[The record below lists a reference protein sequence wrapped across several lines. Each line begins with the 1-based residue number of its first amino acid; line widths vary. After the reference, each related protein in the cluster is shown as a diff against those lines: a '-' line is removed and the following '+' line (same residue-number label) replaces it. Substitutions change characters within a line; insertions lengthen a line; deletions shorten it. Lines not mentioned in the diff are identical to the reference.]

1 LSRPGVCPE
10 ANAAGFVLAG
20 GQSTRMG
27 ADKALIQL
35 DGQALVVRALNTVRE
50 AGLTASIAGAR
61 SSLTN
66 YAPVIEDCGQGPLSG
81 ICAALASSSAQYA
94 VFLPVDLP
102 LLPASLLMF
111 LLRHA
116 QVTGAAV
123 TVPSVNGFAQ
133 TFPAVVDRA
142 SLGTLQSSLTEGDG
156 GCFTAFRAAAVQLD
170 MPFSVVAVELLA
182 QCGQVNH
189 PDSLPASLW
198 FLNVNTPQDL
208 ERAQTLLETR
218 HQVS

>member
-1 LSRPGVCPE
+1 LSRPEVRPE
-10 ANAAGFVLAG
+10 ANADGFVLAG

-35 DGQALVVRALNTVRE
+35 GGRALVVRALNTLRE
-50 AGLTASIAGAR
+50 AGLTTSIAGAR
-61 SSLTN
+61 STLTN

-81 ICAALASSSAQYA
+81 ICAALSSSSAQYA

-102 LLPASLLMF
+102 LLPASLLTF
-111 LLRHA
+111 LLLRA
-116 QVTGAAV
+116 SVTGAAV
-123 TVPSVNGFAQ
+123 TMPTVNGFAQ

-142 SLGTLQSSLTEGDG
+142 ALGTLQCSLTEDDG
-156 GCFTAFRAAAVQLD
+156 GCFTAFQVAALHLGKPLSA
-170 MPFSVVAVELLA
+170 VAVELLA
-182 QCGQVNH
+182 QCGQIDH
-189 PDSLPASLW
+189 PDSLPPSLW

-208 ERAQTLLETR
+208 ERAQAILETH

>member
-1 LSRPGVCPE
+1 MSRPGVCPE

-123 TVPSVNGFAQ
+123 TVP
-133 TFPAVVDRA
+133 AVVDRA